1 VSAPTSPVSS
11 ELARA
16 RAHYARREWDDAY
29 RAFVLAQHSAA
40 LAPEDLEQLAWSAGL
55 SGRVDELLRVLDELH
70 HVLLALGESL
80 RAARA
85 AFWLG
90 YRLFG
95 LGEAGRAGGWLGRAQ
110 RLVDATAAHGCVE
123 QGYLLLPLIHRQHG
137 TGQHA
142 AALETAIQ
150 ATTIG
155 ERYREPDLVAFGRA
169 LQGRSL
175 LRLGRIDEGL
185 ALVDEA
191 MLAAT
196 RGELSP
202 SISGLTYC
210 SMIASCH
217 GVYALDRAREWT
229 SALEKW
235 CEAQP
240 QLVSFAGTCLVHRA
254 EIMQLG
260 GAWTQASE
268 QAQLACQRL
277 LQEQDQ
283 ASVADAFYQLA
294 EIHRLRGEVSDAELA
309 YRTASE
315 RGREP
320 QPGLALL
327 RLAQGRADVAST
339 AIKRMLGATTDA
351 WQRARFLPAAI
362 EILLAAGE
370 NAEARA
376 AAEELERL
384 AQNFGVE
391 ILAAMA
397 AHGCGAVSLAEG
409 DPQAAVPPLRRAHQ
423 IWQRVGAPY
432 IAARIRVLLARACR
446 ELGDAEA
453 ADLEFDAA
461 RVVFEQLGA
470 APDLTALAAL
480 RAAGRTPP
488 RESHNLSKRELQVLR
503 LVAAGKTNKA
513 IASELFLSEKTVDR
527 HVSNIFGKLNVA
539 SRASATA
546 YAYEHKLL

>member
-1 VSAPTSPVSS
+1 VSAPTAPVSS
-11 ELARA
+11 ELAGA

-29 RAFVLAQHSAA
+29 RAFVLAQHGAA
-40 LAPEDLEQLAWSAGL
+40 LTPEDLDQLAWSAGL

-70 HVLLALGESL
+70 HVLLARGESL

-95 LGEAGRAGGWLGRAQ
+95 LGEAGRASGWLARAQ
-110 RLVDATAAHGCVE
+110 RLVDGAAADGCVE
-123 QGYLLLPLIHRQHG
+123 QGYLLLPAIHRQHG
-137 TGQHA
+137 SGQHE

-155 ERYREPDLVAFGRA
+155 ERYREPDLIAFGRA

-175 LRLGRIDEGL
+175 LRLGRIEEGL

-196 RGELSP
+196 SDELSP

-229 SALEKW
+229 SALDKW

-254 EIMQLG
+254 EIMQIG

-268 QAQLACQRL
+268 QAQLACERL
-277 LQEQDQ
+277 LKEQDQ

-294 EIHRLRGEVSDAELA
+294 EIHRLRGEVSDAEIA

-339 AIKRMLGATTDA
+339 AIKRMLGGTTEA

-370 NAEARA
+370 HAEARA
-376 AAEELERL
+376 AAEELESI
-384 AQNFGVE
+384 AQRFGVE

-397 AHGCGAVSLAEG
+397 AHGCGAVRLAEG
-409 DPQAAVPPLRRAHQ
+409 DPRAALPPLRRAHLV
-423 IWQRVGAPY
+423 WQRVGAPY

-453 ADLEFDAA
+453 AQLEFDAA
-461 RVVFEQLGA
+461 QVVFERLGA
-470 APDLTALAAL
+470 APDLSALAAL
-480 RAAGRTPP
+480 RAVGMTQPAA
-488 RESHNLSKRELQVLR
+488 SHKLSKRELQVLR
-503 LVAAGKTNKA
+503 LVAAGKTNKL
-513 IASELFLSEKTVDR
+513 IAKELFLSEKTVDR